1 MKYNAFISY
10 SHAADGRMAPALQA
24 ALERFA
30 KPWYKLRYLNIFRDE
45 TSLSASPHL
54 WTNIQK
60 ALDESEYLIYMAS
73 PESAASKWVSKE
85 IEYWLEKKSLDTF
98 LIVLSDGDLTWDDA
112 NNKLIISNN
121 NSLPP
126 LLYDEFKE
134 HPFYIDLREMRS
146 ETDLSLKNPI
156 FKKEVLKLAAQLHGK
171 APKDLASEEV
181 STYRKMVWTRNSA
194 TLLLILLLV
203 FSFLS
208 LKVISTKEKENL
220 QKGLDIEKEKQA
232 NILTNKKLENQKL
245 TTKIKDDSLKSTQ
258 EQKLLSEKLALTR
271 KLLADKMIEN
281 TKTTSVITLE
291 MNRVAK
297 LEISALQNKLD
308 SLYQLLKSQ
317 NQGGIDKNPFG
328 SRIYFDF
335 DRFNLS
341 RDAAI
346 ALDNVVS
353 VLRNYPQF
361 TAHITVPYYFS
372 FIEEKTMEWLNEFPK
387 IKNGEEFETISTVN
401 NVISRSQT
409 EQEKTQDNA
418 LYEMRG
424 LRNPAYQEKLQI
436 KRGKSL
442 KDYFISKGIDPQRIT
457 ISYKMLFADDVLLE
471 YKALKPDQKPIL
483 LQQNDWIKID
493 YY

>member
-1 MKYNAFISY
+1 
-10 SHAADGRMAPALQA
+10 
-24 ALERFA
+24 
-30 KPWYKLRYLNIFRDE
+30 
-45 TSLSASPHL
+45 
-54 WTNIQK
+54 
-60 ALDESEYLIYMAS
+60 
-73 PESAASKWVSKE
+73 
-85 IEYWLEKKSLDTF
+85 
-98 LIVLSDGDLTWDDA
+98 
-112 NNKLIISNN
+112 
-121 NSLPP
+121 
-126 LLYDEFKE
+126 
-134 HPFYIDLREMRS
+134 
-146 ETDLSLKNPI
+146 
-156 FKKEVLKLAAQLHGK
+156 
-171 APKDLASEEV
+171 
-181 STYRKMVWTRNSA
+181 
-194 TLLLILLLV
+194 
-203 FSFLS
+203 
-208 LKVISTKEKENL
+208 
-220 QKGLDIEKEKQA
+220 
-232 NILTNKKLENQKL
+232 
-245 TTKIKDDSLKSTQ
+245 
-258 EQKLLSEKLALTR
+258 
-271 KLLADKMIEN
+271 MIEN

>member
-245 TTKIKDDSLKSTQ
+245 TTKIKDDSLK
-258 EQKLLSEKLALTR
+258 
-271 KLLADKMIEN
+271 
-281 TKTTSVITLE
+281 V
-291 MNRVAK
+291 
-297 LEISALQNKLD
+297 
-308 SLYQLLKSQ
+308 LKS
-317 NQGGIDKNPFG
+317 KNC
-328 SRIYFDF
+328 Y
-335 DRFNLS
+335 L
-341 RDAAI
+341 
-346 ALDNVVS
+346 
-353 VLRNYPQF
+353 
-361 TAHITVPYYFS
+361 
-372 FIEEKTMEWLNEFPK
+372 
-387 IKNGEEFETISTVN
+387 KN
-401 NVISRSQT
+401 
-409 EQEKTQDNA
+409 
-418 LYEMRG
+418 
-424 LRNPAYQEKLQI
+424 
-436 KRGKSL
+436 
-442 KDYFISKGIDPQRIT
+442 
-457 ISYKMLFADDVLLE
+457 
-471 YKALKPDQKPIL
+471 
-483 LQQNDWIKID
+483 
-493 YY
+493 